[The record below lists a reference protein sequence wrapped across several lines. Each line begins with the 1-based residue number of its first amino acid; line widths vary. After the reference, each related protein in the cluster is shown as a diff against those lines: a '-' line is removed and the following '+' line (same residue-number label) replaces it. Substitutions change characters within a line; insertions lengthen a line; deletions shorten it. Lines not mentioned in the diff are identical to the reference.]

1 MNTILCSENS
11 KKKTLLHSAALGGHV
26 EVMKLLIRENTTTE
40 VNIDDCDENGDT
52 PLHLVMKS
60 SKVDAIEYLIKCHEE
75 QITKK
80 SKLIINEDSMSC
92 LDVAIK
98 RGQRYVLL
106 LTCIF
111 TSKFGNTHKQDC
123 C

>member
-1 MNTILCSENS
+1 MCSENS

-26 EVMKLLIRENTTTE
+26 EVMKLLIRENTATE